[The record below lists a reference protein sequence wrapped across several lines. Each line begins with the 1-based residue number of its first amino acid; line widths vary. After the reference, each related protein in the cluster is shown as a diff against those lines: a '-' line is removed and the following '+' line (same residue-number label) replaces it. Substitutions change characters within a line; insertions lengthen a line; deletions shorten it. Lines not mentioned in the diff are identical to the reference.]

1 MSQSKAGSAIEA
13 LTNTGIGFIIALGA
27 QVWIAGYY
35 GLNTSFAQDLGITTF
50 FTGISILRGY
60 AVRRFFNWID
70 HHDTANR
77 RRRP

>member
-13 LTNTGIGFIIALGA
+13 LTNTGIGFIIALAA
-27 QVWIAGYY
+27 QVWIAGWY

-70 HHDTANR
+70 HHDTAHR
-77 RRRP
+77 RRR